1 MPKKLKAKN
10 SYFILT
16 LVILI
21 SCLVIYAD
29 FIFGNKFFM
38 FDDIG
43 SDTKSQYVMWYSSIA
58 DKIRTG
64 TFSFWDFKNGFGA
77 NISME
82 GIYDPFQFLICIFGA
97 VFGTSF
103 IPYFLIYINI
113 LKIVLAGL
121 FMYYF
126 LNCFKL
132 SEKSK
137 IILSYMYAFNGFMIV
152 WGQHYAFATIVVYL
166 PILFATVE
174 KLLSNKK
181 MWILVTLATFVI
193 GIYSL
198 YFCYMSLLTV
208 GIYYV
213 IRLIQINTS
222 KIEKFKIFVRETLA
236 IILGLGL

>member
-97 VFGTSF
+97 V
-103 IPYFLIYINI
+103 
-113 LKIVLAGL
+113 
-121 FMYYF
+121 
-126 LNCFKL
+126 
-132 SEKSK
+132 
-137 IILSYMYAFNGFMIV
+137 
-152 WGQHYAFATIVVYL
+152 
-166 PILFATVE
+166 
-174 KLLSNKK
+174 
-181 MWILVTLATFVI
+181 
-193 GIYSL
+193 
-198 YFCYMSLLTV
+198 V
-208 GIYYV
+208 G
-213 IRLIQINTS
+213 R
-222 KIEKFKIFVRETLA
+222 
-236 IILGLGL
+236 